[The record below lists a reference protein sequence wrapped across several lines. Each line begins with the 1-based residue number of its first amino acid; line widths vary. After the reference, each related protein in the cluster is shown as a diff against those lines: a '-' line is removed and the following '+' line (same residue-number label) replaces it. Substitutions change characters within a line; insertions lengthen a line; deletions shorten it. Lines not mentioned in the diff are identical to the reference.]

1 MQRKTGRP
9 RQHRVKEK
17 RHMCH
22 TAGQIYYNSKKE
34 TIGGIGGAV
43 TEKRVLY

>member
-9 RQHRVKEK
+9 RQHTVKEK

-34 TIGGIGGAV
+34 TIGGREGAV
-43 TEKRVLY
+43 TRKRVLY